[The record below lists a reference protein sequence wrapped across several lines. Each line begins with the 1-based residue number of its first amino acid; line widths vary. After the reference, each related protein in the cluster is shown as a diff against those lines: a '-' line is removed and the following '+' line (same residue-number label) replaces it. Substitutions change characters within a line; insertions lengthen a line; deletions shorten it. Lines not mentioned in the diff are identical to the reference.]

1 MRRRL
6 AGILFALA
14 LAPVLLLSG
23 LGPAAGTSA
32 PEDPAPPLPDSVA
45 TIGDSISRALDA
57 CCWYS
62 DHPSLSWSTGWLPHD
77 GIASHYERIR
87 AGNPAAAGRRWN
99 LAVSGAKVAD
109 GPRQARQAVA
119 HQAGYVTVLLGA
131 NDLCARSAAAMTPA
145 AAFEAQWR
153 ATLAVLRAGLPA
165 GAHVFVS
172 SIPDLHRLWEV
183 LHTDRRA
190 RLAWRLGRICPSMLA
205 PSSGPEERQ
214 AVVERTHQFNR
225 ILADACAAWSA
236 CRFDGLATYR
246 YRFAA
251 GQVSVLD
258 YFHPDLQGQA
268 ALARV
273 TWAASFWADPG
284 T

>member
-1 MRRRL
+1 MRRSVSGIVL
-6 AGILFALA
+6 AAAL
-14 LAPVLLLSG
+14 VLSG
-23 LGPAAGTSA
+23 TGAAARTPARAA
-32 PEDPAPPLPDSVA
+32 APPLPDSIA
-45 TIGDSISRALDA
+45 AIGDSISQAFDA
-57 CCWYS
+57 CCWYG

-77 GIASHYERIR
+77 GITSHYERIR
-87 AGNPAAAGRRWN
+87 ARSPAVTGRRWD
-99 LAVSGAKVAD
+99 LAVSGAKMAD
-109 GPRQARQAVA
+109 GPGQARQAVA
-119 HQAGYVTVLLGA
+119 RQARYVTVLFGA
-131 NDLCARSAAAMTPA
+131 NDLCAPSAAAMTPA
-145 AAFEAQWR
+145 AAFASQWR
-153 ATLAVLRAGLPA
+153 ATLAVLQAGLPA

-205 PSSGPEERQ
+205 RSSGPEQRQ
-214 AVVERTHQFNR
+214 AVVERTHQYNG

-236 CRFDGLATYR
+236 CRFDGLATHR

-251 GQVSVLD
+251 SQVSVLD
-258 YFHPDLQGQA
+258 YFHPDLGGQA
-268 ALARV
+268 ELARV